1 MDETVNYNSEI
12 YAELIC
18 DRMGIHVH
26 PYMQRLIRKIK
37 GRDRLILISDAF
49 VADGS
54 PIPGCE
60 EAFDINFDRS
70 GEIAGSKMTLDIACQ
85 NIMIHTGCS
94 VCDAFHYASYNPS
107 RAVQMTDIGEIR
119 KGNKANLILVD
130 GSFTVKKVILKGEIF
145 Q

>member
-1 MDETVNYNSEI
+1 
-12 YAELIC
+12 
-18 DRMGIHVH
+18 
-26 PYMQRLIRKIK
+26 
-37 GRDRLILISDAF
+37 
-49 VADGS
+49 
-54 PIPGCE
+54 
-60 EAFDINFDRS
+60 
-70 GEIAGSKMTLDIACQ
+70 
-85 NIMIHTGCS
+85 MIHTGCS